1 MLPASR
7 ASAAGLPRRT
17 LQPPTGIPLTARKRA
32 TQLAGGGSG
41 VSPSAIRLAIQPN
54 PLARASSA
62 ATTGSS
68 WLALTINPPAESQ
81 DSGTGG
87 GGGGGGGGGAAVGA
101 GVVATG
107 GAATAAARLRDSG
120 SETNPRITV
129 TTRSAVPSWNSLIG
143 RFSRRW
149 KRERA
154 SAASLKDR
162 YFVPVRAFRSSGS
175 IERSISP
182 Q

>member
-41 VSPSAIRLAIQPN
+41 VSPSAIRIAIQPN

-87 GGGGGGGGGAAVGA
+87 GGGGGGGGTAVGA
-101 GVVATG
+101 VVVASG

-129 TTRSAVPSWNSLIG
+129 TTRSAVP
-143 RFSRRW
+143 
-149 KRERA
+149 
-154 SAASLKDR
+154 
-162 YFVPVRAFRSSGS
+162 
-175 IERSISP
+175 
-182 Q
+182 

>member
-68 WLALTINPPAESQ
+68 WLALTIKPPAESQ

-87 GGGGGGGGGAAVGA
+87 GGGGGGAAVGA
-101 GVVATG
+101 VLLPSG
-107 GAATAAARLRDSG
+107 GAAPAAARLRDSG

>member
-41 VSPSAIRLAIQPN
+41 VSPSAIRIAIQPN

-62 ATTGSS
+62 APTGSS

-87 GGGGGGGGGAAVGA
+87 GGGGGGTAVGA
-101 GVVATG
+101 VVVASG

-162 YFVPVRAFRSSGS
+162 
-175 IERSISP
+175 
-182 Q
+182 